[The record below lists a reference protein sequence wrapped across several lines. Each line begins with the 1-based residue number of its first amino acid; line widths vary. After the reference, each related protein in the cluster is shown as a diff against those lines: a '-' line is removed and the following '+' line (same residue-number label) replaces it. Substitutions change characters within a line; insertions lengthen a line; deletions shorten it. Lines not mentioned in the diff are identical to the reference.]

1 MSTNIDV
8 EFFDLDLY
16 TLPDEAAARLTN
28 LANRLGITPSQL
40 LEKIASD
47 RNLMDYI
54 AITLTQPIRQQE
66 IPLRLRPSVVVS
78 EEIAV
83 ITFVD
88 RTILTKL
95 PYPDERFAEA
105 VKSLRYRWNGTWWQR
120 EISKFSEPLIDR
132 AVELGCHILK
142 AGFPVEVRSEE
153 LYRRIIA
160 GEYKPEVWTWVKSLT
175 RGKYAGWFEITW
187 DRNGKSYAKQA
198 SLIRGGRCYQAASLV
213 PATAFDEVM
222 DFARVHGFSVSDGAF
237 DLAAKARRERAA
249 MFLVDPV
256 IREPEP
262 APEPQISDEIPEG
275 ILDELADEPL

>member
-1 MSTNIDV
+1 MSTNLDV

-16 TLPDEAAARLTN
+16 TLPDEASSRLQN

-47 RNLMDYI
+47 SNLMDYI
-54 AITLTQPIRQQE
+54 AITLAQPIRQQE
-66 IPLRLRPSVVVS
+66 DPLRIRPPQVVS

-83 ITFVD
+83 IMFYD
-88 RTILTKL
+88 QTIGVRI
-95 PYPDERFAEA
+95 PRPDERFAET
-105 VKSLRYRWNGTWWQR
+105 VKALRYRWDGAWWQR
-120 EISKFSEPLIDR
+120 TISKFSEPLIDR
-132 AVELGCHILK
+132 AVELGIHILN
-142 AGFPVEVRSEE
+142 AGFPVEVRSNE
-153 LYRRIIA
+153 LYERIRF
-160 GEYKPEVWTWVKSLT
+160 GDYKPEIWTWVKARTSG
-175 RGKYAGWFEITW
+175 RYAGWFEITW

-198 SLIRGGRCYQAASLV
+198 SLIRGSRCYQAAALV
-213 PATAFDEVM
+213 PATAFDEVL

-262 APEPQISDEIPEG
+262 APEPQISDTIPEG